1 MNFTAPVLC
10 GKRRHASNCCG
21 ANNHNFALLH
31 VFIISR
37 KSLPRNSLVDVK
49 FTVFGMGDS
58 GYDKFNAVARY
69 AIYIIYFQCRNPI
82 PD

>member
-21 ANNHNFALLH
+21 ANNHYIALLH
-31 VFIISR
+31 FIISR

-69 AIYIIYFQCRNPI
+69 AIYIMYFQCRNPI